1 MPSIRSI
8 ANKCLGNIECYE
20 PNKSAVYH
28 TSLMSFY
35 HATIDAFYIL
45 LTEIKTAV
53 RNDADHEQYKF
64 FSIVAFYI
72 YT

>member
-1 MPSIRSI
+1 
-8 ANKCLGNIECYE
+8 
-20 PNKSAVYH
+20 
-28 TSLMSFY
+28 MSFY

-64 FSIVAFYI
+64 SSIVAFYI
-72 YT
+72 YTLIYVQ